1 MYFKEHAIRELE
13 TVICS
18 IIRKCPDKFIT
29 LNKFPVKDAYLKCS
43 GLCKAMLFPSLE
55 LHKVCY
61 PIIQGLINKGLIHR
75 KNDGRLYLSDE
86 HMCEK
91 DIKSTAIIDTFVKV
105 ITDDLLSTGILNR
118 LLSVTITNAIQY
130 AKCNIGHFWV
140 DKKTLGDAIRARIN
154 CDEYHMLTGVDIFKT
169 MSSEEFEQDILIS
182 NVNVLIQ
189 SAILQEK
196 NCVIYKLI

>member
-1 MYFKEHAIRELE
+1 
-13 TVICS
+13 
-18 IIRKCPDKFIT
+18 
-29 LNKFPVKDAYLKCS
+29 
-43 GLCKAMLFPSLE
+43 
-55 LHKVCY
+55 
-61 PIIQGLINKGLIHR
+61 
-75 KNDGRLYLSDE
+75 
-86 HMCEK
+86 MCEK
-91 DIKSTAIIDTFVKV
+91 DTKSTAIIDTFVKV

-169 MSSEEFEQDILIS
+169 MSSEELVDKAFEQDILIS